1 MYVVVVGGGR
11 VGRTIARWLL
21 TAEHEVAVVDRSPAE
36 CAVVEE
42 ELGSVSVLGDATE
55 AGVLAKVGA
64 NRADV
69 LIAATGADDVNL
81 VTCQLAMHKFDV
93 SRTISIVNE
102 PENETLFRT
111 LGVGAVVN
119 ITDLAIAG
127 IQENLSGL
135 LVDRPRDSR

>member
-1 MYVVVVGGGR
+1 MANLTRFYIENRLEPHCTHSIGGPRDGH
-11 VGRTIARWLL
+11 VW
-21 TAEHEVAVVDRSPAE
+21 RSSSE
-36 CAVVEE
+36 DDH
-42 ELGSVSVLGDATE
+42 GTE

>member
-135 LVDRPRDSR
+135 LVDRPGDSR

>member
-1 MYVVVVGGGR
+1 MYAVVVGGGR
-11 VGRTIARWLL
+11 IGRTIARWLL
-21 TAEHEVAVVDRSPAE
+21 VAEHEVAVVDRSTTA
-36 CAVVEE
+36 CSVVED

-81 VTCQLAMHKFDV
+81 VTCQMAMHRFDV

-102 PENETLFRT
+102 PENETLFKT
-111 LGVGAVVN
+111 LGIVAVVN
-119 ITDLAIAG
+119 ITDLAVAG
-127 IQENLSGL
+127 LQNELSGL
-135 LVDRPRDSR
+135 PAGRLEDTR

>member
-1 MYVVVVGGGR
+1 MYAVVVGGGR

-21 TAEHEVAVVDRSPAE
+21 TAEHEVAVVDRSPAA
-36 CAVVEE
+36 CSVVED

-69 LIAATGADDVNL
+69 LIAATRADDVNL
-81 VTCQLAMHKFDV
+81 VTCQMAMHKFDV

-119 ITDLAIAG
+119 ITDLAVAG
-127 IQENLSGL
+127 IQENLSDL
-135 LVDRPRDSR
+135 LVERLEDTR

>member
-93 SRTISIVNE
+93 TRTISIVNE

-135 LVDRPRDSR
+135 LVDRPGDSR

>member
-1 MYVVVVGGGR
+1 MYAVVVGGGR
-11 VGRTIARWLL
+11 IGRTIARWLL
-21 TAEHEVAVVDRSPAE
+21 MAEHEVAVVDRSTAA
-36 CAVVEE
+36 CSVVED
-42 ELGSVSVLGDATE
+42 ELGSISVLGDATE

-64 NRADV
+64 NRADA

-81 VTCQLAMHKFDV
+81 VTCQMAMHRFDV

-102 PENETLFRT
+102 PENETLFKT

-119 ITDLAIAG
+119 ITDLAVAG

-135 LVDRPRDSR
+135 LVERLEDAR

>member
-1 MYVVVVGGGR
+1 MYAVIVGGGR

-21 TAEHEVAVVDRSPAE
+21 VAEHEIAVVDRSPTA
-36 CAVVEE
+36 CSVVEE

-81 VTCQLAMHKFDV
+81 VTCQMAMHKFEVHVFEIPNVICRMNDLTRKEMYDGLGITAV
-93 SRTISIVNE
+93 SGIRLVADMMISAA
-102 PENETLFRT
+102 R
-111 LGVGAVVN
+111 
-119 ITDLAIAG
+119 
-127 IQENLSGL
+127 
-135 LVDRPRDSR
+135 R

>member
-1 MYVVVVGGGR
+1 MYAVVVGGGR
-11 VGRTIARWLL
+11 IGRTIARWLL
-21 TAEHEVAVVDRSPAE
+21 AAAHEVAVVDRSPTV
-36 CAVVEE
+36 CSVVEE

-55 AGVLAKVGA
+55 VGVLAKVGA

-81 VTCQLAMHKFDV
+81 VACQMAMHKFDV
-93 SRTISIVNE
+93 SRTISVVNE

-119 ITDLAIAG
+119 VTDIAVAG
-127 IQENLSGL
+127 IQENLSDL
-135 LVDRPRDSR
+135 LVERREDTR

>member
-64 NRADV
+64 PRADV

-93 SRTISIVNE
+93 SSTISIVNE

-111 LGVGAVVN
+111 LGIGAAVN
-119 ITDLAIAG
+119 ITNLAIAG

-135 LVDRPRDSR
+135 LVDRPGDSR

>member
-135 LVDRPRDSR
+135 LVDRLGDSR

>member
-119 ITDLAIAG
+119 ITNLAIAA
-127 IQENLSGL
+127 IQENLRGL
-135 LVDRPRDSR
+135 LVDRTGDSR

>member
-102 PENETLFRT
+102 PENGTLFRT
-111 LGVGAVVN
+111 LGIGAVVN
-119 ITDLAIAG
+119 ITNLAIAG

-135 LVDRPRDSR
+135 LVDRPGDSR

>member
-119 ITDLAIAG
+119 TTDLAIAG